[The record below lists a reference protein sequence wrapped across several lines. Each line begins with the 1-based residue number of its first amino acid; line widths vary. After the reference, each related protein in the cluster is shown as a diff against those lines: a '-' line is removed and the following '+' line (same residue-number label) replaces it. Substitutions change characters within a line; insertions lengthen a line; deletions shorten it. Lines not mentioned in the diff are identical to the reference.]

1 MDKNLLNDILI
12 KLKKMGCDE
21 ADVFFSKDN
30 TVSSSSRLGKIDKT
44 EESQTTEVGI
54 RVILDKKQSI
64 VSTTNLEKKNIYDL
78 VEKAF
83 QMAKVV
89 PEDKFCGLAK
99 TVDIK
104 KFNPKDIL
112 NLKLSDPYKPSIE
125 EIKNKVITLEESALT
140 NKKITNSEGAEVA
153 YSKNSFC
160 LLGSNG
166 LEIEMEKTHSD
177 YIIAVLAGSRNNME
191 REYDYKSKIF
201 FNELGDFEKI
211 GRDCSK
217 NAIKKLHS
225 KKIKTCKSD
234 VIFDSKVSASLLR
247 NLFAACNSQTIIKG
261 ISFLKNKIE
270 KKVFNSE
277 ISIVDNP
284 LMQKK
289 LRSRVSDCEGIESK
303 KKFLIKN
310 GILQFFFNSLSS
322 ARQLNNQPTGHAS
335 RSVSS
340 IPSVSYSNLYMKN
353 GKISKKQMIKSIKKG
368 LLVTELMGSS
378 INYSN
383 GDYSR
388 GASGFWIENGE
399 ISFPVS
405 EITIAGNLLDI
416 FSTLIPANDLEFNY
430 GINAPSC
437 LVENLTL
444 GGK

>member
-1 MDKNLLNDILI
+1 MDKNLLNDILL

-21 ADVFFSKDN
+21 SDVFFSQVEN
-30 TVSSSSRLGKIDKT
+30 ISASSRLGKIEKT
-44 EESQTTEVGI
+44 EESQTSEIGI
-54 RVILDKKQSI
+54 RAIVDKKQSI
-64 VSTTNLEKKNIYDL
+64 VSTTNLEKKNIDQL
-78 VEKAF
+78 VEKVF

-89 PEDKFCGLAK
+89 PEDKFCGLADEIDVK
-99 TVDIK
+99 KSDI
-104 KFNPKDIL
+104 NDVL
-112 NLKLSDPYKPSIE
+112 NLDLSDPYKPKME
-125 EIKNKVITLEESALT
+125 EIKKNVITLEESALT

-166 LEIEMEKTHSD
+166 LEIDMEKTHSD
-177 YIIAVLAGSRNNME
+177 YIIAVLAGTKNSME
-191 REYDYKSKIF
+191 REYDYKTKVYF
-201 FNELGDFEKI
+201 DELGNFEKI
-211 GRDCSK
+211 GKDCSK

-225 KKIKTCKSD
+225 KKLKTCKSD

-261 ISFLKNKIE
+261 ISFLKDKMDCQ
-270 KKVFNSE
+270 VFKSNVN
-277 ISIVDNP
+277 ILDDP
-284 LMQKK
+284 LMKKK
-289 LRSRVSDCEGIESK
+289 LRSKTLDCEGIESK
-303 KKFLIKN
+303 KQFLIQN

-322 ARQLNNQPTGHAS
+322 ARQLNNSPTGHAS

-340 IPSVSYSNLYMKN
+340 IPSVSYSNLYMEN
-353 GKISKKQMIKSIKKG
+353 GNISKNEMIKSIKKG

-399 ISFPVS
+399 ITFPVS

-416 FSTLIPANDLEFNY
+416 FSSLTPANDLEFNY

-437 LVENLTL
+437 LAENLTL